1 MQDRTRK
8 FDIEDLYELRKKAP
22 SQKKRDEIDLQMHR
36 ILNQHPK
43 ITMYREQLLN
53 AVRYGKG
60 KDVGKI
66 SMHIRYLE
74 QQIYG
79 GRPHN

>member
-1 MQDRTRK
+1 MTSLDTTRK
-8 FDIEDLYELRKKAP
+8 FDLEDLYEARKKVGT
-22 SQKKRDEIDLQMHR
+22 QKERDEIDLQMYR

-43 ITMYREQLLN
+43 ITAYREQLLN

-60 KDVGKI
+60 DDVGKI

-74 QQIYG
+74 KEIYG
-79 GRPHN
+79 HNF